1 MANPPRSM
9 AVKPAN
15 APESFPM
22 GVRAP
27 ATMTASAIPAPPVP
41 AGLVT
46 SRKPHL
52 IGPLSSGHMSEIL
65 TAALAGASADELA
78 ALPLPDSYRAALV
91 KRGETGIFDGMESSD
106 KDPRR
111 SLHVEEVPLP
121 ELAPDE
127 AYVAV
132 MASSINFN
140 TVWTSIFEP
149 LPTFGFLDRLGK
161 EGPWAARHA
170 LDYHVVGSDAAG
182 VVLRTGSAVRN
193 WKVGDKVTVH
203 CNYVDDQDPSA
214 HDDSMLASNQRIWGF
229 ESNFG
234 GLADLALVKANQLM
248 PKPRHLS
255 WEEAAINALCN
266 STAYRMLVS
275 HNGAPVKPGDR
286 VLVWGASGGLGSYA
300 VQHVLNGGGTPVGVV
315 SSADKVALLHDLG
328 VEAVIDRKE
337 AGYRFWSDEH
347 TQDESE
353 WRRLGKDIRALVGV
367 EPEIV
372 FEHPGR
378 QTMGAS
384 VFACKRAGTVV
395 TCAATSGYM
404 IEYDNR
410 HLWMKLKTIK
420 GSHFANYCE
429 AWSAN
434 QAIIDGR
441 ILPPLSAVHTLDQ
454 VGEAAYQVH
463 HNLHEGKI
471 GVLCLAPEEGLGIDD
486 PELRAK
492 VGEDRITL
500 FRRHG
505 A

>member
-1 MANPPRSM
+1 
-9 AVKPAN
+9 
-15 APESFPM
+15 
-22 GVRAP
+22 
-27 ATMTASAIPAPPVP
+27 
-41 AGLVT
+41 
-46 SRKPHL
+46 
-52 IGPLSSGHMSEIL
+52 MSEIL
-65 TAALAGASADELA
+65 DAVIAGAGGDDLA
-78 ALPLPDSYRAALV
+78 ALPLPDVYRAAYV
-91 KRGETGIFDGMESSD
+91 RRDEVTMFDGVASAD
-106 KDPRR
+106 KDPRK
-111 SLHVEEVPLP
+111 SLHVGEVELP

-149 LPTFGFLDRLGK
+149 LPTFGFLDRLGR
-161 EGPWAARHA
+161 ESVWGARHA
-170 LDYHVVGSDAAG
+170 LDYHVVGSDTSG
-182 VVLRTGSAVRN
+182 VVLRTGSLVRN
-193 WKVGDKVTVH
+193 WKPGDKVTIH

-214 HDDSMLASNQRIWGF
+214 HDDSMLAANQRIWGF
-229 ESNFG
+229 ETNFG
-234 GLADLALVKANQLM
+234 GLADITVVKANQLM
-248 PKPRHLS
+248 PKPAHLS

-275 HNGAPVKPGDR
+275 HNGAPVTQGDR

-300 VQHVLNGGGTPVGVV
+300 VQYVLNAGGTPVGVV
-315 SSADKVALLHDLG
+315 SSPEKVELLHDLG
-328 VEAVIDRKE
+328 VEAVIDRRA
-337 AGYRFWSDEH
+337 AGYRFWKDEH

-353 WRRLGKDIRALVGV
+353 WRRFGKDIRSLVG
-367 EPEIV
+367 EDPDIV

-410 HLWMKLKTIK
+410 HLWMRLKTIK
-420 GSHFANYCE
+420 GSHFANYRE
-429 AWSAN
+429 AWDAN
-434 QAIIDGR
+434 RLVCEGS
-441 ILPPLSAVHTLDQ
+441 ILPPLSAVYPLEE
-454 VGEAAYQVH
+454 VGEAAFQVH

-471 GVLCLAPEEGLGIDD
+471 GVLCLAPSEGLGIDD
-486 PELRAK
+486 PALRER

-500 FRRHG
+500 FRRHR